1 MALMRSGA
9 RGLTVLTDLGD
20 LPLDARFEA
29 GLRTVVGRVSGEK
42 VLRIAAFRAARRRYS
57 RFSGR
62 SFSQAAVSGR
72 GPEVLAQTV
81 EHLHRLDADAT
92 EDGVVLE
99 GVDTDLGLPKLLDE
113 VEEVFGEV
121 GLEGDD
127 ELLVVETEGVGGVEL
142 DAGVHEADADVLVHE
157 ALALGGREEIP
168 GAGLPEGVDEDVLLA
183 AGTDGSAAFAFA
195 LVLAV
200 DGVLRALGHGEEA
213 VRGGE
218 VAAEGSGEEL
228 GAHAVELVDCVAD
241 GPDAHV
247 YIAAGSDSGIR
258 DGEEFAGLV
267 PLGEDVDEG
276 LLVGSLFFGG
286 EAAPLGHEFVEAE
299 ADNLALDGR
308 GTVGG
313 GRAVGAGLGTCGSG
327 GFCGDGGDCG
337 RSGYSFRHS
346 FMLTKVLRGRRGPAR
361 TARVRAVVL

>member
-1 MALMRSGA
+1 MLS
-9 RGLTVLTDLGD
+9 
-20 LPLDARFEA
+20 
-29 GLRTVVGRVSGEK
+29 
-42 VLRIAAFRAARRRYS
+42 IAPFRAARRRYS

-62 SFSQAAVSGR
+62 SFSQSAVSGR

-81 EHLHRLDADAT
+81 EHLHRLDADAN
-92 EDGVVLE
+92 EDGVVLK

-127 ELLVVETEGVGGVEL
+127 ELLVVETEGVGGVEF
-142 DAGVHEADADVLVHE
+142 DAGVHEADTNVFVHE
-157 ALALGGREEIP
+157 ALALGGREEVP
-168 GAGLPEGVDEDVLLA
+168 GAGLPEGIDEDVLLS
-183 AGTDGSAAFAFA
+183 AGTDGAAAFAFA

-218 VAAEGSGEEL
+218 VAAEGSGEKL
-228 GAHAVELVDCVAD
+228 RAHAVEFVDCVAD

-247 YIAAGSDSGIR
+247 DIAAGADGGIR

-276 LLVGSLFFGG
+276 LLVSGFFVCG
-286 EAAPLGHEFVEAE
+286 ETAPLGHELVEAE
-299 ADNLALDGR
+299 ADNLALDSR
-308 GTVGG
+308 RSVGG
-313 GRAVGAGLGTCGSG
+313 GRSGGGGLGACWCCG
-327 GFCGDGGDCG
+327 FDCG
-337 RSGYSFRHS
+337 RCGYGFRHS
-346 FMLTKVLRGRRGPAR
+346 SMLTKVLRGWREY
-361 TARVRAVVL
+361 AVVLSLQLLAFS